1 MSKVEMV
8 VWCAVLVAALVI
20 GCREERQLILREE
33 ELMKRLEEPLAEW
46 PAVDAGFA
54 EESGN
59 EG

>member
-8 VWCAVLVAALVI
+8 VWCAVLVAALAI

-33 ELMKRLEEPLAEW
+33 ELMKRLEEPWTVW

-54 EESGN
+54 EESGD